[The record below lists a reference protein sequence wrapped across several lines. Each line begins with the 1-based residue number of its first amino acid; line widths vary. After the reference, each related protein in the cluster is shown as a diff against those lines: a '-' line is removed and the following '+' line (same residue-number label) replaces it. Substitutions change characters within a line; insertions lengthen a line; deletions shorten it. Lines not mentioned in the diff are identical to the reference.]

1 MRKSL
6 LWLNAT
12 FALGL
17 IGCRNPQVVV
27 TTDRSFDRGRSI
39 QTRYWEQQEAHK
51 PGPSDDDFEL
61 LPIPRPARKEDG
73 VLHTHTTTFIRIP
86 RTP

>member
-6 LWLNAT
+6 LWLNAI

-27 TTDRSFDRGRSI
+27 TAERSFNQGRSI
-39 QTRYWEQQEAHK
+39 QTRYWEQQEAHRPK
-51 PGPSDDDFEL
+51 PSNDDFEL
-61 LPIPRPARKEDG
+61 LPIPLPARKEDG
-73 VLHTHTTTFIRIP
+73 VIHTPSTLFLRIP